1 MAIFKKTSPLEG
13 NAVRGDGTAISF
25 TGMYYETESESDIE
39 FLSGFSCYVQVES
52 KDESDAPAQEAPKA
66 ARGTVSAADLVKMA
80 ATNK

>member
-1 MAIFKKTSPLEG
+1 M
-13 NAVRGDGTAISF
+13 RGDGTAISF
-25 TGMYYETESESDIE
+25 TGMYYETESEADIE

-52 KDESDAPAQEAPKA
+52 KDEADTQATEAPKA